1 MKVIVLK
8 SVDSLKPGDIK
19 EVADGYARNFLI
31 QKGFA
36 KVATEENIKKL
47 QGQIEEAKK
56 EEEKKADALTKKAA
70 KIKGIEVEI
79 PVKAGD
85 EDKIF
90 GSVTSKDIAE
100 ALAKKDFD
108 VDKHNIIMEPI
119 KKLGVYDVEI
129 KFGNGVTATVKVN
142 VTKEQ

>member
-119 KKLGVYDVEI
+119 KKLGVYDV
-129 KFGNGVTATVKVN
+129 
-142 VTKEQ
+142 

>member
-119 KKLGVYDVEI
+119 KKLGVYDV
-129 KFGNGVTATVKVN
+129 KVN